1 MADKVIID
9 EQALIATKNAIN
21 TYLESFME
29 YLDNAIASIE
39 KNHASW
45 DDEDF
50 DDLINMVDEVKNR
63 FLQIDGEAR
72 VLVTRIDNKIE
83 AIQSLRR
90 LKI

>member
-9 EQALIATKNAIN
+9 EHALIATQNAIN
-21 TYLESFME
+21 TYLDSFLE

-50 DDLINMVDEVKNR
+50 DDLIKLVEEVKNR
-63 FLQIDGEAR
+63 FLLIDEDAR
-72 VLVTRIDNKIE
+72 ILITRIDNKVA